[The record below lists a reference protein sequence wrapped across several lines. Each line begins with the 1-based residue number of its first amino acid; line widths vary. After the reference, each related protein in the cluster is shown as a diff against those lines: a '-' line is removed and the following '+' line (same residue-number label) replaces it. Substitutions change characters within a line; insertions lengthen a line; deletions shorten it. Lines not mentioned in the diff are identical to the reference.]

1 MLDLI
6 LFLILI
12 GGFIVGLRR
21 GLILQV
27 VHLTGFIASFVI
39 AYLYFDNLAS
49 KLKLWIPYPTSSIEP
64 TFALFMDALNLEA
77 AYYRAIAFAILF
89 FGTKILVQ
97 ILGSMLDFLADL
109 PILRTLNRW
118 TGGALGFVEV
128 YLVMF
133 IFLYIAALVPV
144 EYIQTSIDHSFM
156 AKTIV
161 ENTPVF
167 SEKVKELWIT
177 DTTV

>member
-6 LFLILI
+6 LLVILI
-12 GGFIVGLRR
+12 GGFLVGLRR
-21 GLILQV
+21 GLILQI
-27 VHLTGFIASFVI
+27 VHLTGFIAAFVI
-39 AYLYFDNLAS
+39 AYIYFDELAP
-49 KLKLWIPYPTSSIEP
+49 KLKLWIPYPTTSVEP
-64 TFALFMDALNLEA
+64 TMALFMNTLHLET

-109 PILRTLNRW
+109 PILKTINRW
-118 TGGALGFVEV
+118 SGGALGFVEV

-133 IFLYIAALVPV
+133 LFLYIAALVPV
-144 EYIQTSIDHSFM
+144 PYVQNSIDDSFM

-161 ENTPVF
+161 EDTPVF
-167 SEKVKELWIT
+167 SDKVKAMWIQM
-177 DTTV
+177 